1 MVCMCTYIIST
12 DASAVMEASIG
23 IRVVRGPDWSWGNQD
38 GGDGYVGTLIDLKMN
53 PPSAGKS
60 AGHTVVVAW
69 DNGVTSNYRVGYDDK
84 YDLRAFDSGP
94 SGMSA
99 RTHTHTYTHT
109 HTHTHTK
116 TEKILLSV

>member
-1 MVCMCTYIIST
+1 
-12 DASAVMEASIG
+12 MEAVLG

-38 GGDGYVGTLIDLKMN
+38 GGEGYVGTLVEMKMN

-84 YDLRAFDSGP
+84 YDLRALDSGP
-94 SGMSA
+94 SGVLVCVRACVYACMCVCVCVHVCVLHAPCFYFRNS
-99 RTHTHTYTHT
+99 RN
-109 HTHTHTK
+109 
-116 TEKILLSV
+116 

>member
-1 MVCMCTYIIST
+1 MDLTFL
-12 DASAVMEASIG
+12 AVMEAVEG

-38 GGDGYVGTLIDLKMN
+38 GGEGFVGTLIELKMN

-60 AGHTVVVAW
+60 AGQTVVVAW

-94 SGMSA
+94 SG
-99 RTHTHTYTHT
+99 
-109 HTHTHTK
+109 
-116 TEKILLSV
+116 L